1 MTEGEIGYKLL
12 CLSKT
17 GASRPPE
24 YHQALADVARALN
37 LPGLAARLDARAGG
51 QAEKPARPRRS
62 WLTCARS
69 WLPGCWPGPRTRN
82 SRRVWG
88 AWRGNL
94 AG

>member
-37 LPGLAARLDARAGG
+37 LPGLAARLDARVGG
-51 QAEKPARPRRS
+51 KAEKPARLRRF
-62 WLTCARS
+62 
-69 WLPGCWPGPRTRN
+69 WPGD
-82 SRRVWG
+82 
-88 AWRGNL
+88 
-94 AG
+94 